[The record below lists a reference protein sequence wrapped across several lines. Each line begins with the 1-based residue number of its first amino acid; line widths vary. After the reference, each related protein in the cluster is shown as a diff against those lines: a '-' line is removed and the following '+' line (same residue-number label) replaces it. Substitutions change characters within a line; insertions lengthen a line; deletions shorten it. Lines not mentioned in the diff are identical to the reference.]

1 MKFFFV
7 RPKIGPVFSFSLL
20 FFLVLSGCVSAPLPE
35 NPPSPP
41 LPPRTI
47 LIDTPASKAV
57 KALLLGQEKKAL
69 LLARTIRNKQE
80 RESLLNLIRQWSL
93 DRQSDAVRSAFS
105 DGHRAEAL
113 SLLLALKE
121 KSPGMYTNLLLE
133 IPPGT
138 LSWVLHHEIHT
149 GQEQLAV
156 RTMKLLKPF
165 KRTSFLPTIS
175 LAYSHWGFRRFWQ
188 HRYHASL
195 NLANQALNADP
206 ANKNAI
212 SLKKRVLAIRDTL
225 VSRGLVAYRHQHLP
239 KAIRL
244 WEMALSIDP
253 SNEDTKNYI
262 LKAEELLKKVR
273 HLEGKVEQPTIQTQG
288 GKK

>member
-1 MKFFFV
+1 MIFFFV
-7 RPKIGPVFSFSLL
+7 RHKIGPVFTFSFL
-20 FFLVLSGCVSAPLPE
+20 FFLISSGCVSAPLPE
-35 NPPSPP
+35 NPPPP
-41 LPPRTI
+41 PPPPRKI
-47 LIDTPASKAV
+47 LIDTQASKAV
-57 KALLLGQEKKAL
+57 RALLLGQEKKAL
-69 LLARTIRNKQE
+69 LLARTIRNKQD
-80 RESLLNLIRQWSL
+80 REALLNLIRQWSL
-93 DRQSDAVRSAFS
+93 DRQCDTIRANFS
-105 DGHRAEAL
+105 DGHRTEAL
-113 SLLLALKE
+113 NLLLALKE
-121 KSPGMYTNLLLE
+121 KSPERYTSLLLE

-149 GQEQLAV
+149 DQEKLAV
-156 RTMKLLKPF
+156 RTMKLLQPF

-175 LAYSHWGFRRFWQ
+175 VAYSHWGFRRYWQ
-188 HRYHASL
+188 HRYRASL

-206 ANKNAI
+206 ANKSAI
-212 SLKKRVLAIRDTL
+212 SLKKRTLAIRDTL

-262 LKAEELLKKVR
+262 LKAEELLKKVK
-273 HLEGKVEQPTIQTQG
+273 HLEGQGEQPSIQKQG

>member
-1 MKFFFV
+1 MTFFFV

-20 FFLVLSGCVSAPLPE
+20 FLLVLSGCVSAPLPE
-35 NPPSPP
+35 NPPPPP

-93 DRQSDAVRSAFS
+93 DRQSDAIRSDFS

-113 SLLLALKE
+113 SLLLALRE

-156 RTMKLLKPF
+156 RTMKLLQPF

-273 HLEGKVEQPTIQTQG
+273 HLEGQVEQPTIQTQG

>member
-1 MKFFFV
+1 MTFLFV
-7 RPKIGPVFSFSLL
+7 RPKIGPVFSFSFL
-20 FFLVLSGCVSAPLPE
+20 FFLFFSGCVSAPLPE
-35 NPPSPP
+35 IPPPPP

-93 DRQSDAVRSAFS
+93 DRQSDTIRSDFS
-105 DGHRAEAL
+105 DGHRTEAL

-156 RTMKLLKPF
+156 RTMKLLQPF

-175 LAYSHWGFRRFWQ
+175 VAYSHWGFRRFWQ

-206 ANKNAI
+206 ANKSAI

-244 WEMALSIDP
+244 WKMAQSIDP

-262 LKAEELLKKVR
+262 LKAEELLKKVK
-273 HLEGKVEQPTIQTQG
+273 HLEGQGEQPSIQKQG

>member
-1 MKFFFV
+1 MTFLFV
-7 RPKIGPVFSFSLL
+7 RPKIGPVFTFSLL
-20 FFLVLSGCVSAPLPE
+20 FFLVLSGCVSPPLPE
-35 NPPSPP
+35 IPPPPP

-69 LLARTIRNKQE
+69 LLARSIRNKQE
-80 RESLLNLIRQWSL
+80 REALLNLIRQWSL
-93 DRQSDAVRSAFS
+93 DRQSDTIRSDFS

-113 SLLLALKE
+113 SLLLALRE
-121 KSPGMYTNLLLE
+121 KSPDVYTRLLLE

-156 RTMKLLKPF
+156 RTMKLLQPF

-175 LAYSHWGFRRFWQ
+175 VAYSHWGFRRFWQ

-206 ANKNAI
+206 ANKSAI
-212 SLKKRVLAIRDTL
+212 SLKKRILVIRDTL

-244 WEMALSIDP
+244 WEKALSIDP
-253 SNEDTKNYI
+253 SNDDTKNYI

-273 HLEGKVEQPTIQTQG
+273 HLEGQVEQPSIQTQG